1 MKKTIV
7 TTLFFFLLAVVA
19 GQESNEQ
26 FRTGRFAYGPWYVVQ
41 GDTLKFPAT
50 LAGKPIVVRT
60 AKKQFEYIGNKVSEF
75 DIVWESDSVYIMK
88 TVTSGTFRKD
98 ETIRVTILETSGNAY
113 RYRSE
118 TTAGI
123 IESVL
128 IKTGE

>member
-1 MKKTIV
+1 MKKAFFTIF
-7 TTLFFFLLAVVA
+7 FFFLLAVVT
-19 GQESNEQ
+19 GQESNKQ

-41 GDTLKFPAT
+41 GDTMKFPASLT
-50 LAGKPIVVRT
+50 GKPIVVRT
-60 AKKQFEYIGNKVSEF
+60 EKKQFEYIANKVSEF
-75 DIVWESDSVYIMK
+75 AIIWESDSVYIMK
-88 TVTSGTFRKD
+88 TVTSATFRKD

-118 TTAGI
+118 TRAGI